1 MEVAVTDEKSVLVI
15 GLEPTLTDFS
25 HPHYAAT
32 GMDTT
37 KVLAGLI
44 GISVGPSKIVDFLKE
59 S

>member
-1 MEVAVTDEKSVLVI
+1 MTDEKSVLVI
-15 GLEPTLTDFS
+15 GLEPTLIGFS
-25 HPHYAAT
+25 HSDYAAT

-44 GISVGPSKIVDFLKE
+44 GIRVGPSKIVDFLKE